1 MFASPW
7 SWFIIGCLL
16 MALEA
21 LIPGVFILWIGVA
34 AMVVG
39 LFVSAWPEA
48 PLGLQFLVLAIAIGL
63 SVWVGLRLHRKRKLS
78 PEQSSLNSG
87 LHSYVGRQAVA
98 ITAFTQG
105 QGRVRLDDSFYT
117 ALCSAT
123 IAEGDPVRVVGIE
136 GSMLLVE
143 PAQSA

>member
-34 AMVVG
+34 AIVVG

-48 PLGLQFLVLAIAIGL
+48 PLGLQFLVLAVAIGL

-87 LHSYVGRQAVA
+87 LHSYIGRQAVA
-98 ITAFTQG
+98 ITAFAQG

-117 ALCSAT
+117 ALCSAP

>member
-34 AMVVG
+34 AIVVG

-48 PLGLQFLVLAIAIGL
+48 SLGIQFVVLAVAIGL
-63 SVWVGLRLHRKRKLS
+63 SLWAGLTLHRKRKLS
-78 PEQSSLNSG
+78 TEQTTLNSG
-87 LHSYVGRQAVA
+87 LQSYVGRHATA
-98 ITAFTQG
+98 IIPFTHG
-105 QGRVRLDDSFYT
+105 QGRVRLDDSFYS
-117 ALCSAT
+117 ALSSAP
-123 IAEGDPVRVVGIE
+123 ISEGDVVRIVGID
-136 GSMLLVE
+136 GATLLVE
-143 PAQSA
+143 PT

>member
-34 AMVVG
+34 AIVVG

-48 PLGLQFLVLAIAIGL
+48 PLGIQFVILAVAIGL
-63 SVWVGLRLHRKRKLS
+63 SLWAGLTLHRKRKLS
-78 PEQSSLNSG
+78 SEQSSLNSG
-87 LHSYVGRQAVA
+87 LQSYIGSHATA
-98 ITAFTQG
+98 ITTFNHG
-105 QGRVRLDDSFYT
+105 QGRVRLDDSFYS
-117 ALCSAT
+117 ALCSAAVT
-123 IAEGDPVRVVGIE
+123 EGDAVRVVGFE
-136 GSMLLVE
+136 GSTLIVE
-143 PAQSA
+143 PA